1 MRHQGFINKRQQHF
15 LSSPSNPRPR
25 HFYTLPKIHK
35 STDKWTAPGVIPPGR
50 PIVSGCNSESA
61 NVEHFIDYHL
71 QSIVTSIPSFI
82 RDSLTLRVFF
92 PISTSEIPI
101 FFSLSMSNLFT
112 PTYPYNKA
120 LPPSNKHSLNTF
132 QQQRIDQTNL
142 FLLYSNSRYSATIS
156 NLAIKHTYKPKA
168 PLWAKNT
175 HPPLLTVS
183 CINGNNKPFRL
194 LITLLY
200 FGNATSMTFSASGDT
215 PKINYTLLFNISI
228 PSTPTLKVS
237 ITHNLHSINF
247 LDCNVFK
254 NHSKLSTKVFFKP
267 TDTYKLLHPK
277 SYHPAHVFKV
287 IVKAQLLRYIR
298 LSSHFHDFM
307 QSYRIL
313 KSNLLNYGYTRSFI
327 RICKQS
333 ALSLTNCQR
342 NSMITGCQPCRS
354 KQCPMCFYTRSTAIV
369 ASNLHNH
376 TFPITQNTCCNTR
389 NCIYTIHCT
398 LCTHIP
404 TIYVGETNN
413 CIRSR
418 FSQHKH
424 NITTYNKDT
433 VVSKHFNQTNHNLS
447 MLRISVLQFFTENPK
462 NSQ

>member
-1 MRHQGFINKRQQHF
+1 
-15 LSSPSNPRPR
+15 
-25 HFYTLPKIHK
+25 
-35 STDKWTAPGVIPPGR
+35 
-50 PIVSGCNSESA
+50 
-61 NVEHFIDYHL
+61 
-71 QSIVTSIPSFI
+71 
-82 RDSLTLRVFF
+82 
-92 PISTSEIPI
+92 
-101 FFSLSMSNLFT
+101 MSNLFT
-112 PTYPYNKA
+112 PTYLYNKA
-120 LPPSNKHSLNTF
+120 LPPSNKHSLNTL

-142 FLLYSNSRYSATIS
+142 FLLYSNSRYSATIF
-156 NLAIKHTYKPKA
+156 NLTIKHTYKSKA

-175 HPPLLTVS
+175 HPPLLTFS
-183 CINGNNKPFRL
+183 CITGNNKPFRL

-215 PKINYTLLFNISI
+215 PKINYTLSFNTSI
-228 PSTPTLKVS
+228 PSNPTLKLAF

-247 LDCNVFK
+247 LDCNVFQ

-267 TDTYKLLHPK
+267 TDTHKLLHPK
-277 SYHPAHVFKV
+277 SYHPTHVFKG
-287 IVKAQLLRYIR
+287 IVKAQLLRYIQ

-313 KSNLLNYGYTRSFI
+313 KSTLLNYGYTRSFI

-354 KQCPMCFYTRSTAIV
+354 KQCRMCFYTRSTAIV
-369 ASNLHNH
+369 TSNLHNH

-389 NCIYTIHCT
+389 NCIYTTHCT

-404 TIYVGETNN
+404 TIYVGETKN

-424 NITTYNKDT
+424 NITTHNKDT
-433 VVSKHFNQTNHNLS
+433 VVSKHFNQTKSQLIYAPNFCASILYRKS
-447 MLRISVLQFFTENPK
+447 QKFT
-462 NSQ
+462 